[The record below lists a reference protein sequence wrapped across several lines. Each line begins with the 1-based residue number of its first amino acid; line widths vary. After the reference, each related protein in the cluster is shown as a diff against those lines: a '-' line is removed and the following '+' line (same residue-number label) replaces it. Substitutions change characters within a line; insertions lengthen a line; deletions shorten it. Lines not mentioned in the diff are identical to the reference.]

1 MDYIGDSLLVEVFDP
16 STGKFNVVI
25 YIRMNLLL
33 FEAKLNMLNF

>member
-25 YIRMNLLL
+25 YIRMNL
-33 FEAKLNMLNF
+33 FEAKHVKFLIRE